1 MTPLSHV
8 RTRSLATAVAAAA
21 TAGPTSTAARAT
33 ASASAFARKLDQGPS
48 FDDFVEGDEIA
59 QGTRVTMGNLKT

>member
-8 RTRSLATAVAAAA
+8 RTRSLATAAAAAA

-33 ASASAFARKLDQGPS
+33 ASAFARKLDQGPS
-48 FDDFVEGDEIA
+48 FDDFVGGDEIA